1 MKHNYTNELE
11 LKSIIIRI
19 QTARKLSKTEGSSKT
34 ITVNSPKNIRDN
46 RKINKYI
53 KLLSSISKKSETDRA
68 RFQSFKNK
76 VTDFIIKKS
85 EATPVDNL
93 NYERFGSIIMEMVRH
108 ILTKPQFRGYTYYDD
123 FMSDSVFKILK
134 YLDNFDHTIISKRSG
149 EPVKAFAY
157 ISQIITNSI
166 IFIISKNKKE
176 QDFIKQQLSIQFN
189 NDNILEPWEVKKKTE
204 ETLNKEEKEVFV
216 KPKGIIKRIY
226 DVIENEKEFLKDPKS
241 TLIIRCSEM
250 DDVDIDELSAI
261 ESIKRVYKNVKFNPR
276 KEQE

>member
-34 ITVNSPKNIRDN
+34 ITVDSPKNIRDN

-53 KLLSSISKKSETDRA
+53 KLVSNLSKKSDTNKE
-68 RFQSFKNK
+68 RFYAFKAK

-85 EATPVDNL
+85 ENTPVDNL

-204 ETLNKEEKEVFV
+204 ETLNKDEKEVFV

-241 TLIIRCSEM
+241 TLVIRCSEM

>member
-34 ITVNSPKNIRDN
+34 ITVDSPKNIRDN

-53 KLLSSISKKSETDRA
+53 KLVSNLSKKSDTNKE
-68 RFQSFKNK
+68 RFYAFKAK

-85 EATPVDNL
+85 ENTPVDNL

-204 ETLNKEEKEVFV
+204 ETLNKDEKEVFV

>member
-53 KLLSSISKKSETDRA
+53 KLLSSISKKSETDKA

-85 EATPVDNL
+85 ENTPVDNL

-226 DVIENEKEFLKDPKS
+226 DVIENEKEFLKDPKN
-241 TLIIRCSEM
+241 TLVIRCSEM

>member
-85 EATPVDNL
+85 ENTPVDNL

>member
-19 QTARKLSKTEGSSKT
+19 QTARKLSKTTGSSKT

-53 KLLSSISKKSETDRA
+53 KLLSSISKKSETDKE
-68 RFQSFKNK
+68 RFYAFKAK

-85 EATPVDNL
+85 EVTPVDNL

-189 NDNILEPWEVKKKTE
+189 NDNILEPWEVKRKTE

>member
-19 QTARKLSKTEGSSKT
+19 QTARKLSKTTGSSKT
-34 ITVNSPKNIRDN
+34 IAVNSPKNIRDN

-53 KLLSSISKKSETDRA
+53 KLVSNLSKKSDTNKE
-68 RFQSFKNK
+68 RFYAFKAK
-76 VTDFIIKKS
+76 VIDFIIKKS
-85 EATPVDNL
+85 ENTPIDNL
-93 NYERFGSIIMEMVRH
+93 NYERFGFIIMEMVRH

-204 ETLNKEEKEVFV
+204 ENVEKEVFV
-216 KPKGIIKRIY
+216 KSKGIIKRIY
-226 DVIENEKEFLKDPKS
+226 DVIESEKEFLKSSKN
-241 TLIIRCSEM
+241 TLVIRCSEM

-261 ESIKRVYKNVKFNPR
+261 ESIKRVYKNVKFNPKQN
-276 KEQE
+276 KE

>member
-19 QTARKLSKTEGSSKT
+19 QTARKLSKTTGSSKT
-34 ITVNSPKNIRDN
+34 IAVNSPKNIRDN

-53 KLLSSISKKSETDRA
+53 KLVSNLSKKSETNKE
-68 RFQSFKNK
+68 RFYAFKAK
-76 VTDFIIKKS
+76 VTNFIIKKS
-85 EATPVDNL
+85 ENTPIDNI
-93 NYERFGSIIMEMVRH
+93 NYERFGFIIMEIVRH
-108 ILTKPQFRGYTYYDD
+108 ILTKPQFRGYIYYDD

-204 ETLNKEEKEVFV
+204 DAVEKEVFV
-216 KPKGIIKRIY
+216 KSKGIIKRIY
-226 DVIENEKEFLKDPKS
+226 DTIESEKEFLKSPKN
-241 TLIIRCSEM
+241 TLVIRCSEM

-261 ESIKRVYKNVKFNPR
+261 ESIKRVYKNVKFNPKQN
-276 KEQE
+276 KE

>member
-53 KLLSSISKKSETDRA
+53 KLLSSISKRSETDRA

-76 VTDFIIKKS
+76 VTNFIIKKS

-261 ESIKRVYKNVKFNPR
+261 ESIKRVYKNVKFNPKQD
-276 KEQE
+276 KE

>member
-53 KLLSSISKKSETDRA
+53 KLLSSISKKSETDKA

-85 EATPVDNL
+85 ENTPVDNL

-189 NDNILEPWEVKKKTE
+189 NDNILEPWEVKKKTG

>member
-53 KLLSSISKKSETDRA
+53 KLVSNLSKKPDTNKE
-68 RFQSFKNK
+68 RFYAFKAK

-85 EATPVDNL
+85 ENTPVDNL
-93 NYERFGSIIMEMVRH
+93 NYERFGLIIMEMVRH

-204 ETLNKEEKEVFV
+204 ENVEKEVFV
-216 KPKGIIKRIY
+216 KSKGIIKRIY
-226 DVIENEKEFLKDPKS
+226 DVIENEKEFLKDPKN

-261 ESIKRVYKNVKFNPR
+261 ESIKRVYKNVKFNPKQD
-276 KEQE
+276 KE

>member
-19 QTARKLSKTEGSSKT
+19 QTARKLNKTTGSSKT
-34 ITVNSPKNIRDN
+34 ISVNTPKNIRDN

-53 KLLSSISKKSETDRA
+53 KIISNLPKKSDSERSKKIQA
-68 RFQSFKNK
+68 FKNRL
-76 VTDFIIKKS
+76 TDFVIDKS
-85 EATPVDNL
+85 VKTPVDGL
-93 NYERFGSIIMEMVRH
+93 NYERFGFIIMEMVRH

-204 ETLNKEEKEVFV
+204 ETLEKEILV
-216 KPKGIIKRIY
+216 KSEGIIKTIY
-226 DVIENEKEFLKDPKS
+226 DAIEEQKEFLKNPKN
-241 TLIIRCSEM
+241 TLVVRCTEM
-250 DDVDIDELSAI
+250 DDIDIDDLSAI
-261 ESIKRVYKNVKFNPR
+261 ESIKRVYKNVKFNPKNQD
-276 KEQE
+276 KE

>member
-19 QTARKLSKTEGSSKT
+19 QTARKLNKTTGSSKT
-34 ITVNSPKNIRDN
+34 IAVNSPKNIRDN

-53 KLLSSISKKSETDRA
+53 KLVSNLSKKSDIDKSRL
-68 RFQSFKNK
+68 QSFKAK

-85 EATPVDNL
+85 ENTPIDNL
-93 NYERFGSIIMEMVRH
+93 NYERFGFIIMEMVRH

-176 QDFIKQQLSIQFN
+176 QDFIKQQLSEAMVAALAFIPRNVTF
-189 NDNILEPWEVKKKTE
+189 
-204 ETLNKEEKEVFV
+204 TLLW
-216 KPKGIIKRIY
+216 
-226 DVIENEKEFLKDPKS
+226 FLNAED
-241 TLIIRCSEM
+241 TLRA
-250 DDVDIDELSAI
+250 VLVRPPR
-261 ESIKRVYKNVKFNPR
+261 ESIRTLSLIQNRTRSNIWKKLKWLN
-276 KEQE
+276 

>member
-19 QTARKLSKTEGSSKT
+19 QTARKLSKTERSSKT

-53 KLLSSISKKSETDRA
+53 KLLSSISKKSETDKE
-68 RFQSFKNK
+68 RFYAFKAK

-85 EATPVDNL
+85 ENTPVDNL

>member
-53 KLLSSISKKSETDRA
+53 KLLSSISKKSETDKA

-261 ESIKRVYKNVKFNPR
+261 ESIKRVYKNIKFNPR

>member
-53 KLLSSISKKSETDRA
+53 KLLSSISKKSETDKE
-68 RFQSFKNK
+68 RFYAFKAK

-85 EATPVDNL
+85 ENTPVDNL

-226 DVIENEKEFLKDPKS
+226 DVIENEKEFLKDPKN
-241 TLIIRCSEM
+241 TLVIRCSEM

>member
-19 QTARKLSKTEGSSKT
+19 QTARKLSKTTGSSKT
-34 ITVNSPKNIRDN
+34 ITDNSPKNIRDN

-53 KLLSSISKKSETDRA
+53 KLVSNLSKKSDIDKSRL
-68 RFQSFKNK
+68 QSFKAK

-85 EATPVDNL
+85 ENTPIDNL
-93 NYERFGSIIMEMVRH
+93 NYERFGFIIMEMVRH
-108 ILTKPQFRGYTYYDD
+108 ILTKSQFRGYTYYDD

-189 NDNILEPWEVKKKTE
+189 NDNILEPWEVKKKAE
-204 ETLNKEEKEVFV
+204 ETVEKEVFI
-216 KPKGIIKRIY
+216 KSKGIIKRIY
-226 DVIENEKEFLKDPKS
+226 DTIESEKEFLKGPKN

-261 ESIKRVYKNVKFNPR
+261 ESIKRVYKNVKFNPKQD
-276 KEQE
+276 KE